1 MSKRIALVTGG
12 TSGIG
17 RAICNQLSK
26 SGITVYGAGRS
37 VENGGTLDNYS
48 TVKIDVTKDKSVK
61 EGVQYILEKEGKID
75 ILVNNAGIGIAGSVE
90 DSEIIEI
97 LEVFNTN
104 VAGLIRMC
112 KAVLPS
118 MRDKAS
124 GTIIN
129 ISSVGGL
136 MGLPYRGI
144 YSGSK
149 SSVEMISEAMSMEV
163 MQFGIKVV
171 IIEPG
176 DFKTGINENRRVA
189 EATKTSIYKDDFD
202 RIHKIINEEV
212 SKGEDP
218 SKIGKLVLRIVNKKN
233 PKLRYNVG
241 NFASKLALGIKRL
254 LPPRLFERIMMKHYS
269 MKKKK

>member
-1 MSKRIALVTGG
+1 MIKRVALVTGG

-17 RAICNQLSK
+17 RAICKQLAK
-26 SGITVYGAGRS
+26 DGIIVYGSGRS
-37 VENGGTLDNYS
+37 VENGGLLENFK

-61 EGVQYILEKEGKID
+61 EGVQYIIEQEGQID
-75 ILVNNAGIGIAGSVE
+75 FLVNNAGIGIAGSVE
-90 DSEIIEI
+90 DSEVIEI

-104 VAGLIRMC
+104 VAGIIRMC

-118 MRDKAS
+118 MRNRKS

-163 MQFGIKVV
+163 MQFGVHVV

-176 DFKTGINENRRVA
+176 DFKTGINENRKVA

-212 SKGEDP
+212 SHGEDP
-218 SKIGKLVLRIVNKKN
+218 IKIGKLVVKIVNKKN

-241 NFASKLALGIKRL
+241 NFASKLALAIKRL
-254 LPPRLFERIMMKHYS
+254 LPPRIFEGIMMKHYN
-269 MKKKK
+269 MKK